1 MVFGLLIITVMFVAP
16 TGLAG
21 LPGRV
26 LGAVAR
32 RLPRTTA
39 ALDRTSPARSVPD
52 AEPKSQALSGPSAP
66 HTATHTPADPA
77 VADAEPVGAPPR
89 TEKE

>member
-1 MVFGLLIITVMFVAP
+1 VFGLLIITVMFVAP

-26 LGAVAR
+26 LGAV
-32 RLPRTTA
+32 PRHLHRTA
-39 ALDRTSPARSVPD
+39 PLDRTPGAEPAFGAGPVPD
-52 AEPKSQALSGPSAP
+52 AHPKSPAESASS
-66 HTATHTPADPA
+66 ATVTPADPE